1 MERDGKR
8 APPTPAH
15 TVRSPSLSIDRMLDT
30 MRVGEPTIMELYII
44 NAGCPERLSSL
55 SWVTQQRSSKLGQV
69 PGGWRLSV
77 CFWGPSVCHVASL
90 LPSSL
95 PLPSSISLT
104 MWKQQSSPFPLW
116 GPQAALPSLHFH
128 MLTPCSGR
136 GGFWKSLGYKE
147 PLQWVLPR
155 GCVGQ
160 QKALSY
166 LYPRSRWHWPCF
178 CKTRVGREQC
188 GAQGYPA
195 AMVWTTGPP
204 EPAGIISGSLHSRAA
219 SVA

>member
-1 MERDGKR
+1 M
-8 APPTPAH
+8 
-15 TVRSPSLSIDRMLDT
+15 
-30 MRVGEPTIMELYII
+30 
-44 NAGCPERLSSL
+44 
-55 SWVTQQRSSKLGQV
+55 SWVTQQRSGKLGQV

-90 LPSSL
+90 LPFSL

-116 GPQAALPSLHFH
+116 GPQAALPSLHFRK
-128 MLTPCSGR
+128 LTPCSGR
-136 GGFWKSLGYKE
+136 GGFWKSLGYKV
-147 PLQWVLPR
+147 PLQWVFAGVTERL
-155 GCVGQ
+155 CWS
-160 QKALSY
+160 AESSHSY

-195 AMVWTTGPP
+195 AMVWTSWAPRTCWHHLWVSSFTGSQ
-204 EPAGIISGSLHSRAA
+204 GGLN
-219 SVA
+219 

>member
-1 MERDGKR
+1 MPREVKQFVLGHTAKEQQVRPGPR
-8 APPTPAH
+8 RVAP
-15 TVRSPSLSIDRMLDT
+15 LCL
-30 MRVGEPTIMELYII
+30 L
-44 NAGCPERLSSL
+44 
-55 SWVTQQRSSKLGQV
+55 LG
-69 PGGWRLSV
+69 PI
-77 CFWGPSVCHVASL
+77 PVCHVASL

-147 PLQWVLPR
+147 PLQWVVPR